1 MGKKLTE
8 LHIIVSFNIALAL
21 MDTAMEQLKNLKE
34 PFEEEQKTA
43 MESYDA
49 LTAALKELSSKNPEI
64 EVEETREKI
73 KIPLKALY

>member
-1 MGKKLTE
+1 
-8 LHIIVSFNIALAL
+8 
-21 MDTAMEQLKNLKE
+21 MEQLKNLKE